1 MFAES
6 VLARRY
12 RFMHRAL
19 RRTHARTHCNA
30 GRIVGVAGA
39 VGAAVMVAVLV
50 VAGMAR
56 GWFVTAL
63 SPNLLITRGPAGS
76 AQASH

>member
-63 SPNLLITRGPAGS
+63 SVSQPAGS
-76 AQASH
+76 ACAPSKP